1 MLRPADR
8 FTLRFPSM
16 SRSRLLPVYATTLLL
31 ALTAPGARALSLE
44 EATVADIEGAYLSG
58 ELTAHQVVAGYLAR
72 IEAYDKQ
79 GPYLNSLI
87 NINPAALA
95 EADRLDDALR
105 TTGKPVGPLH
115 GIPVIVKDCI
125 DATGMPMT
133 AGFQGWKNYYPTVD
147 APLVARIKAAGGII
161 LAKASLSEF
170 TKGGADNIN
179 SVLGGFARNPYNT
192 AYATGGSSGGTGASV
207 AANFGMLGI
216 GSDTMG
222 SIRNPSSFNSL
233 TGLRTTVGLV
243 PRLGMTPNS
252 SLRDTVGP
260 MTRTV
265 TDLAKLLDVIA
276 GPDPEDAVSLKSEGH
291 IPKTYTAF
299 LKRDGLKGARIGVL
313 RQAFTAKIADPQILA
328 EFEKTLVALKAAGAE
343 LIDPFTIPEFD
354 TLPRPPQTAA
364 RFKDDMTKFLAKH
377 PGIPYPSV
385 EAIAK
390 AKLVHPLHQSFW
402 DEAAVALPFEQ
413 DPATV
418 KGMKDEQHWRDVFT
432 AAFDADRIDAVVMPT
447 NSQPPV
453 INGDRNTQKGPN
465 PRPGGGGGGSS
476 SSTYIGS
483 ALQWP
488 AIVVP
493 AGFVNGLPI
502 SLQILGR
509 QWDEAKLIQYAYAYE
524 QATHHR
530 LPPPTVPPLAP

>member
-1 MLRPADR
+1 MNR
-8 FTLRFPSM
+8 FRFLPLCAVAF
-16 SRSRLLPVYATTLLL
+16 LLVVACPF
-31 ALTAPGARALSLE
+31 ARALSVE
-44 EATVADIEGAYLSG
+44 EATIADLQAAYLSG
-58 ELTAHQVVAGYLAR
+58 ELTTHQVIAAYLAR

-79 GPYLNSLI
+79 GPYLNSII
-87 NINPAALA
+87 NINPKALE

-105 TTGKPVGPLH
+105 ETGKPVGPLH
-115 GIPVIVKDCI
+115 GIPVIVKDCV
-125 DATGMPMT
+125 DAVGMPMT
-133 AGFQGWKNYYPTVD
+133 AGFQGWKNYYPATD
-147 APLVARIKAAGGII
+147 AVLVARIKAAGGII
-161 LAKASLSEF
+161 LAKSSLSEF

-192 AYATGGSSGGTGASV
+192 AYATGGSSGGTGASIS
-207 AANFGMLGI
+207 ANFGMLGI

-222 SIRNPSSFNSL
+222 SIRNPSSFNAL
-233 TGLRTTVGLV
+233 AGIRTTVGLV
-243 PRLGMTPNS
+243 ARVGMTPNS

-276 GPDPEDAVSLKSEGH
+276 GPDPEDPASLKSEGH
-291 IPKTYTAF
+291 VPKTYTAF
-299 LKRDGLKGARIGVL
+299 LKKDGLKGVRLGVL
-313 RQAFTAKIADPQILA
+313 RQAFNVKGSDPKILEA
-328 EFEKTLVALKAAGAE
+328 FENTLTELKTAGAE
-343 LIDPFTIPEFD
+343 LIDPFTVSEFD
-354 TLPRPPQTAA
+354 SLPRPPQTAA

-390 AKLVHPLHQSFW
+390 TKLVHPLHQPFW
-402 DEAAVALPFEQ
+402 DEAADALPVDQ
-413 DPATV
+413 DPATL

-432 AAFDADRIDAVVMPT
+432 QAVDSGQIDAIVMP
-447 NSQPPV
+447 NNAQPPV
-453 INGDRNTQKGPN
+453 INGDRNTQKIPN
-465 PRPGGGGGGSS
+465 PRPGGGGGGASS
-476 SSTYIGS
+476 TTYIGS

-509 QWDEAKLIQYAYAYE
+509 QWDEPKLIQYAYAYE

-530 LPPPTVPPLAP
+530 LPPPTVPPLGP

>member
-1 MLRPADR
+1 MIHRL
-8 FTLRFPSM
+8 
-16 SRSRLLPVYATTLLL
+16 RLLQILGVLFSLSIA
-31 ALTAPGARALSLE
+31 APRVQALSIE
-44 EATVADIEGAYLSG
+44 EATIADLQAAYLSG
-58 ELTAHQVVAGYLAR
+58 EITTHQVVATYLSR

-87 NINPAALA
+87 NVNPKALE
-95 EADRLDDALR
+95 EADKLDAILAA
-105 TTGKPVGPLH
+105 TGKPVGPLH
-115 GIPVIVKDCI
+115 GVCVIVKDCV

-133 AGFQGWKNYYPTVD
+133 AGFQGWKNYYPSVD

-192 AYATGGSSGGTGASV
+192 AYATGGSSGGTGASI
-207 AANFGMLGI
+207 AANFGTVGI
-216 GSDTMG
+216 GTDTMG

-233 TGLRTTVGLV
+233 AGIRTTVGLV
-243 PRLGMTPNS
+243 ARVGMTPNS

-260 MTRTV
+260 MCRTV
-265 TDLAKLLDVIA
+265 TDLAVLLDVIA
-276 GPDPEDAVSLKSEGH
+276 GPDAGDPASLKSEGH
-291 IPKTYTAF
+291 IPKAYTAF
-299 LKRDGLKGARIGVL
+299 LKKDGLKGVRLGVL
-313 RQAFTAKIADPQILA
+313 RQAFLAKDSDPKILS
-328 EFEKTLVALKAAGAE
+328 EFEKVLLELKAAGAE
-343 LIDPFTIPEFD
+343 LVDPFTIAEFP

-364 RFKDDMTKFLAKH
+364 RFKDDMTRFLAKH

-385 EAIAK
+385 EAIAA
-390 AKLVHPLHQSFW
+390 AKLVHPLHQPFW
-402 DEAAVALPFEQ
+402 DEAAVAVPFDQ

-432 AAFDADRIDAVVMPT
+432 QAFDAARIDAVVMP
-447 NSQPPV
+447 NNAQPPV
-453 INGDRNTQKGPN
+453 INGDRNTQKVAVPKSG
-465 PRPGGGGGGSS
+465 GGGGGGSS
-476 SSTYIGS
+476 TTYIGS

-502 SLQILGR
+502 SLQFLGR
-509 QWDEAKLIQYAYAYE
+509 QWDESKLIQYAYAYE

-530 LPPPTVPPLAP
+530 RPPTTVPPLGY

>member
-1 MLRPADR
+1 MRRPR
-8 FTLRFPSM
+8 FLSTFVAALIVGLASP
-16 SRSRLLPVYATTLLL
+16 RLPAL
-31 ALTAPGARALSLE
+31 AIE
-44 EATVADIEGAYLSG
+44 EATVADLQAAYGSG
-58 ELTAHQVVAGYLAR
+58 QLTVRQVVTSYLAR

-87 NINPAALA
+87 NVNPKALE
-95 EADRLDDALR
+95 EADRLDAAFVS
-105 TTGKPVGPLH
+105 TGKPVGPLH

-125 DATGMPMT
+125 DAAGMPMT
-133 AGFQGWKNYYPTVD
+133 AGFQGWKNYYPPAD

-192 AYATGGSSGGTGASV
+192 AYATGGSSGGTGASI
-207 AANFGMLGI
+207 AANFGTLGI

-222 SIRNPSSFNSL
+222 SIRNPSSFNAL
-233 TGLRTTVGLV
+233 AGIRTTVGLV

-260 MTRTV
+260 MCRTV
-265 TDLAKLLDVIA
+265 TDLALLLDVIA
-276 GPDPEDAVSLKSEGH
+276 GPDPEDAVSQKSAGH

-299 LKRDGLKGARIGVL
+299 LKKDGLKGVRLGVL
-313 RQAFTAKIADPQILA
+313 RQAFAAKDSDPKILA
-328 EFEKTLVALKAAGAE
+328 EFEKVLAELKAAGAE
-343 LIDPFTIPEFD
+343 LVDPFTIPEFN

-385 EAIAK
+385 AAIAG
-390 AKLVHPLHQSFW
+390 AKLVHPLHQPFW
-402 DEAAVALPFEQ
+402 DEAANALPFDQ
-413 DPATV
+413 DPATL
-418 KGMKDEQHWRDVFT
+418 KGMKDEDHWREVFT
-432 AAFDADRIDAVVMPT
+432 QAFDAAGIDAVVMP
-447 NSQPPV
+447 NNAQPPV
-453 INGDRNTQKGPN
+453 INGDRNTQKVPV
-465 PRPGGGGGGSS
+465 PKPGGGGGGGASS
-476 SSTYIGS
+476 TTYIGS

-502 SLQILGR
+502 SLQFLGR
-509 QWDEAKLIQYAYAYE
+509 QWDEAKLIQFAYAYE

-530 LPPPTVPPLAP
+530 RPPPTVPPLAN